1 MRATL
6 ELGEADRVGA
16 HIGVSAG
23 APALPTPFR
32 LALYYVRK
40 DFPAQGTMR
49 KAEWLGTDKQALIAA
64 LAPLHG
70 EGIIT
75 ELIQLEDDTIH
86 GRMVEKIRHA
96 AQRRGADAVL
106 IVDGVAAV
114 NRYNTRSAWLYATLI
129 GAYLASGTES
139 NALFLMRGALWD
151 VAADVLI
158 VAIDAE
164 GTVQQTGPA
173 MSIDDRHV
181 LEQAKQ
187 TALAQFAHRLA
198 EQLTGLK
205 TSGTPARRR
214 PE

>member
-64 LAPLHG
+64 LAPIHG

-86 GRMVEKIRHA
+86 GRMVERIRHA

-114 NRYNTRSAWLYATLI
+114 DRYNTRSAWLYATLI

-139 NALFLMRGALWD
+139 EALFIVDGTLWD
-151 VAADVLI
+151 VRTGRLLFREA
-158 VAIDAE
+158 AE
-164 GTVQQTGPA
+164 GTFKRTGPA
-173 MSIDDRHV
+173 MSVEDRHV
-181 LEQAKQ
+181 LDQAKQ
-187 TALAQFAHRLA
+187 AAVDQFSKRLV
-198 EQLTGLK
+198 ERIRGLK
-205 TSGTPARRR
+205 ATGPPSDRVSH
-214 PE
+214 